1 MQCLE
6 ELLEGKIA
14 QLDLINKTKKNEIFF
29 YHLQEGGNPQTP

>member
-6 ELLEGKIA
+6 ELLDGKIA
-14 QLDLINKTKKNEIFF
+14 QLDLISKTKKNEKF